1 MKTRKQSTT
10 YSGKQQQQQQ
20 TRSEVALHDVP
31 TVGEL
36 KKGGDSSNND
46 VIGANYGVASSSS
59 WSNSICNSETGIT
72 KLHDDDIGKRFK
84 EFNAQTGAGVATLMH
99 RDSTTSQESST
110 IITDTQDFVDFSFH
124 FAHSPRFQ
132 DDRLGFDICADDF
145 MLTIM
150 ADETFDVQGFS
161 PSFNNLVITP
171 DFNDIAPSIS
181 QKHVDS
187 ERTRSGVEG
196 EPFMSL
202 VAENVSGGYSTIEV
216 LESVREIQSA
226 TTRGSEELDPFCE
239 WMKRIFTLRHGKT
252 PQLKTL
258 ICCSN
263 TSMHTNN
270 VAEFGSSNLLSLDG
284 LKTRAFSH
292 LYPVS

>member
-1 MKTRKQSTT
+1 MLRRIIQTAKTRKQSAT
-10 YSGKQQQQQQ
+10 YSGKQQQQ
-20 TRSEVALHDVP
+20 TRSEVALHDVS
-31 TVGEL
+31 TAREL

-216 LESVREIQSA
+216 LESRPAHMRSFRHAEW
-226 TTRGSEELDPFCE
+226 RG
-239 WMKRIFTLRHGKT
+239 G
-252 PQLKTL
+252 
-258 ICCSN
+258 
-263 TSMHTNN
+263 
-270 VAEFGSSNLLSLDG
+270 
-284 LKTRAFSH
+284 
-292 LYPVS
+292 